1 MVFLSYLRILGGL
14 HQSNE
19 IPEERKEDKSRQPF
33 KSSRSMKDK
42 PDWFVGELS
51 KQESRT

>member
-1 MVFLSYLRILGGL
+1 MVFLSHLRILGGL

-19 IPEERKEDKSRQPF
+19 IPEERKGDKSRQPF